1 MMSQSTIEEA
11 FDLYANTADPR
22 DRQRAF
28 SDLVTLKALPKQ
40 IDDPRFAAGVT
51 AWEHLLDQ
59 ASASEEERLLA
70 VAELMRTAQ
79 VVKAKKWSSRNA
91 EVILQ
96 VLEIPLPPA
105 RLLKEADERLNVA
118 RACATSSA
126 PWLPPYLAL
135 SIAEEDAGEKA
146 RSEFLSA
153 LLSRSG
159 SLADVFG
166 LLANAFSTLS
176 FDTEAPGDSMAKRL
190 IRTLA
195 ALRPVLLASLVEAGE
210 GAGKQFDEWLRVAL
224 RASGKPK
231 EEKSQFD
238 LTREVALTLHDLVR
252 TRFSMATEPETFSV
266 LKQCRGFFSQISW
279 PADLRDT
286 MELLV
291 QDVSEALLMLG
302 RQDVPQQALLEQL
315 ELVCGL
321 KERAKVVAT
330 QLADKHSELPER
342 IRDWLRRG
350 RLVVTHA
357 ASDVLQASLLDANDT
372 AIGLALIES
381 RKLAVAEETLQRI
394 IGTIEIYEPSLIRS
408 ASGYAQQVRDT
419 LAAIMEVANRR
430 GIGLVGS
437 EGEEVE
443 FSAKFFD
450 PLRALSS
457 PQVTVRRPA
466 IVRTNGQQGSTDVLM
481 KGLVE

>member
-1 MMSQSTIEEA
+1 MSQPTIEEA
-11 FDLYANTADPR
+11 FDLYAKAADPR

-40 IDDPRFAAGVT
+40 IDDPRFAAGVA
-51 AWEHLLDQ
+51 AWERVLGQ
-59 ASASEEERLLA
+59 ASASDEERLLA

-79 VVKAKKWSSRNA
+79 VVKKWSARIG
-91 EVILQ
+91 EVIQRSLD
-96 VLEIPLPPA
+96 VPLPPA
-105 RLLKEADERLNVA
+105 GVMKEADDRLNVA
-118 RACATSSA
+118 RACAISKA
-126 PWLPPYLAL
+126 PWLPAYLAL
-135 SIAEEDAGEKA
+135 SIAEEDTGEKA
-146 RSEFLSA
+146 RSEFLNA
-153 LLSRSG
+153 LLARTE
-159 SLADVFG
+159 SLAEAFG
-166 LLANAFSTLS
+166 MLRDAFSTLR

-190 IRTLA
+190 VRTLA
-195 ALRPVLLASLVEAGE
+195 ALRPVLLASLLESGE
-210 GAGKQFDEWLRVAL
+210 GAGKQFDEWLRAAL

-231 EEKSQFD
+231 EEKSQLD

-252 TRFSMATEPETFSV
+252 TRFSMATEPETFAV

-279 PADLRDT
+279 PSDLRDT

-321 KERAKVVAT
+321 KERAKAVAT
-330 QLADKHSELPER
+330 QLADRHSELPER

-372 AIGLALIES
+372 AVGLALIES
-381 RKLAVAEETLQRI
+381 RKLAMAEETLQRI
-394 IGTIEIYEPSLIRS
+394 IGTVEIYEPSLIRS
-408 ASGYAQQVRDT
+408 ANGYVQQVRDT
-419 LAAIMEVANRR
+419 LSALTEIANRR
-430 GIGLVGS
+430 GIHLVGN
-437 EGEEVE
+437 EGETTE

-450 PLRALSS
+450 PLRAISG

-466 IVRTNGQQGSTDVLM
+466 IVRTNGQQGGADVLM

>member
-1 MMSQSTIEEA
+1 MTQSTIEEA
-11 FDLYANTADPR
+11 FDLYANAADPR

-28 SDLVTLKALPKQ
+28 TDLVTFKALPKLVE
-40 IDDPRFAAGVT
+40 DPRFEHGFAS
-51 AWEHLLDQ
+51 WERLLFQ
-59 ASASEEERLLA
+59 ASVSEEHRLLA

-79 VVKAKKWSSRNA
+79 VVKAKKWASRIG
-91 EVILQ
+91 EVIAK
-96 VLEIPLPPA
+96 VMIHPLPPC
-105 RLLKEADERLNVA
+105 KVMKDADERLNVA
-118 RACATSSA
+118 RACATSQAS
-126 PWLPPYLAL
+126 WLPTYLSM
-135 SIAEEDAGEKA
+135 SIAEEDTGEKA

-153 LLSRSG
+153 LLSRSD
-159 SLADVFG
+159 SLAAAFS
-166 LLANAFSTLS
+166 LLADAFSTIG

-190 IRTLA
+190 IRTFA
-195 ALRPVLLASLVEAGE
+195 ALRALLLASLVEAGE
-210 GAGKQFDEWLRVAL
+210 GAGKQFDEWFRVAL
-224 RASGKPK
+224 RRSGKPK
-231 EEKSQFD
+231 EEKTQMD

-252 TRFSMATEPETFSV
+252 TRFSMATEPETFAA
-266 LKQCRGFFSQISW
+266 LNQCRGYFSKIAW
-279 PADLRDT
+279 PVELRDT

-350 RLVVTHA
+350 RLVVTHTT
-357 ASDVLQASLLDANDT
+357 SDVLQASLLDANDT
-372 AIGLALIES
+372 AVGLALIES
-381 RKLAVAEETLQRI
+381 RKLSVAEETLQRI
-394 IGTIEIYEPSLIRS
+394 IGTIEIYEPSLTRS
-408 ASGYAQQVRDT
+408 ANGYAQQVRDT
-419 LAAIMEVANRR
+419 LAALLEVANRR
-430 GIGLVGS
+430 GISLMGS

-450 PLRALSS
+450 PLRAISS
-457 PQVTVRRPA
+457 SLVTVRRPA
-466 IVRTNGQQGSTDVLM
+466 IVRTTGQQGGADVLM